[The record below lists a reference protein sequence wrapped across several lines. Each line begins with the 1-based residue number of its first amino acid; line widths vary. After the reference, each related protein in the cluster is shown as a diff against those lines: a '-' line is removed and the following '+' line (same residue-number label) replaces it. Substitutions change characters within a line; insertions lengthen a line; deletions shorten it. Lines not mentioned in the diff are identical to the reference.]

1 MQIDFL
7 NLKKLNDSYQPALS
21 EAVQRIVESG
31 WYIQGKAVADFE
43 REYAAYCGV
52 THCVGAGNGLDALT
66 LVLRAWKT
74 MYHWSDGDE
83 VIVPANTFIA
93 TLLAVS
99 MAGLTPVMCEPRAND
114 ALMDAAQL
122 DTLLTERTRVI
133 LPVHLYGQICDME
146 SICRVAHD
154 HGLLV
159 LEDACQAHG
168 AVYADGRRTGALGD
182 AAAFSF
188 YPGKNLGALGDGGCV
203 TTSDTELATMV
214 RQLANY
220 GQTEKYVH
228 RLKGVNS
235 RLDEV
240 QAAVLSVKLRRLDTD
255 NERRR
260 CIARRYFAEITNPL
274 LTMFDA
280 PASWESHVF
289 HLFVVRCKHRD
300 HLQQYLKQ
308 RGIGTLI
315 HYPIAPHRQEA
326 YGEYANLSLPV
337 TETLQDEILSLPIS
351 QVMTDEEV
359 DRVIAAINSFVVE
372 G

>member
-1 MQIDFL
+1 MQVDFL
-7 NLKKLNDSYQPALS
+7 NLKKVNDSYQPALS
-21 EAVQRIVESG
+21 EAVRRIVESG
-31 WYIQGKAVADFE
+31 WYVQGKAVAYFE

-66 LVLRAWKT
+66 LVLRAWKA
-74 MYHWSDGDE
+74 MHHWDDGDE

-93 TLLAVS
+93 TVLAVS

-114 ALMDAAQL
+114 ALMDASLL
-122 DTLLTERTRVI
+122 DGLVTERTRAI
-133 LPVHLYGQICDME
+133 LPVHLYGQVCDMDN
-146 SICRVAHD
+146 ICRVARN
-154 HGLLV
+154 HGLKV

-203 TTSDTELATMV
+203 TTNDAELATML

-228 RLKGVNS
+228 GLKGVNS
-235 RLDEV
+235 RLDEL
-240 QAAVLSVKLRRLDTD
+240 QAAVLRVKLRRLDAD

-260 CIARRYFAEITNPL
+260 RIARRYFAEITNPL
-274 LTMFDA
+274 LSMFDV
-280 PASWESHVF
+280 PASWDSHVF
-289 HLFVVRCKHRD
+289 HLFVVRCKHRTE
-300 HLQQYLKQ
+300 LQLYLKE
-308 RGIGTLI
+308 RGVGTLI
-315 HYPIAPHRQEA
+315 HYPTAPHRQRA
-326 YGEYANLSLPV
+326 YEEYAALSLPL
-337 TETLQDEILSLPIS
+337 TENLQNEILSLPIS

-359 DRVIAAINSFVVE
+359 DYVIAAINSFVVE
-372 G
+372 K